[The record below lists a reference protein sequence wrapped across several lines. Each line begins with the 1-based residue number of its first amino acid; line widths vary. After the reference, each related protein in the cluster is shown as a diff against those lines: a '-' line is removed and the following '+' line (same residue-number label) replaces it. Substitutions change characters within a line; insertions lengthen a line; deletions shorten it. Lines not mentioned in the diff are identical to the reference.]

1 MPPSADPSAAGGPAR
16 PARRGRRLALLI
28 AASNYHDPDLSQL
41 RAPGRDTEELTRVLL
56 DPRIGGYEV
65 EVELNAPFPRLQ
77 EKIVDVCA
85 DLHPDDQLLV
95 YLSCHGVLDG
105 PGRLYYATSDTKRS
119 KLAATAVAAAWL
131 NERLDDCRASRQVL
145 VLDCCHSGAFA
156 RGAKGDTELA
166 LRQRFEPQGRGRV
179 VMTASRG
186 TEYSFEGDQITGEGL
201 PSVFTRAIVDGL
213 SSGDAD
219 RDHDGQ
225 ITVTD
230 LYRYVYDSVRA
241 AELRQTPELWTYRS
255 EGDIVIAHSVRGPLI
270 KPAQLPA
277 DLRTTLESPRPRVR
291 ASAVAELAD
300 LLDTAEPGLALAAR
314 QALAKIA
321 DADIPEAAGPAQVA
335 LAASAGA
342 AADRVQRLFAERT
355 RAAHMVGQ
363 IDRVDGVH
371 SEQAE
376 VLGRSTE
383 HEDSGQPAKRR
394 RGKLIVLAG
403 VLVAAALA
411 VSLALVFMPGTGRT
425 NGPRTTPHA
434 GPSPMAVLPG
444 RVQSVAFSPDGIVVA
459 AGTSGGLVREWD
471 AGTHRLLDAMADP
484 DSNGVNDVA
493 FSFDNALLATAD
505 ANGKVYLWAGSRLA
519 QILPDPSGS
528 SVLSVAFSSDKG
540 FLAIGDAHGNVWVC
554 AMTKDRC
561 GQFDLRGDP
570 ETDPNSDGVT
580 SLAFN
585 YAHPQNN
592 ALAAGDANGEI
603 FMWIKTLGNTIP
615 DPYGSAIRSV
625 SFTPDNEF
633 VVAGDAAGRVY
644 EWGYTSTGNVVT
656 VGKRPVVSLTDPDS
670 MGVESVSVSSDG
682 KFVAA
687 ADANHRVYLW
697 HGGALVRSDFTD
709 PSGSSVLSVA
719 FDDLSSVE
727 SGHVSE
733 LLAIGDASGRVYLWP
748 VASNLVGG

>member
-1 MPPSADPSAAGGPAR
+1 MPPSADPSAAGGLAR

-28 AASNYHDPDLSQL
+28 GASIYDDPDLSQL
-41 RAPGRDTEELTRVLL
+41 RAPGCDTQELTRVLH

-77 EKIVDVCA
+77 EKIVDVSA
-85 DLHPDDQLLV
+85 DLHPDDQLLL

-105 PGRLYYATSDTKRS
+105 SGRLYYATSDTKRS
-119 KLAATAVAAAWL
+119 KLAATAIAAVWL
-131 NERLDDCRASRQVL
+131 NERLDDCRAGCQVL

-156 RGAKGDTELA
+156 RGARGGTELA
-166 LRQRFEPQGRGRV
+166 LGQRFEPQGRGRV
-179 VMTASRG
+179 VLTASRG

-201 PSVFTRAIVDGL
+201 PSVFTRAVVDGL

-219 RDHDGQ
+219 RDQDGR

-230 LYRYVYDSVRA
+230 LYGYVYDSVRA
-241 AELRQTPELWTYRS
+241 AEPRQTPGLWTYRS
-255 EGDIVIAHSVRGPLI
+255 EGDIVIARSVRGPLI

-277 DLRTTLESPRPRVR
+277 DLRITLESPRPRVR

-300 LLDTAEPGLALAAR
+300 LLDTGEPGLVLAAR

-321 DADIPEAAGPAQVA
+321 DADVPEAAEPAQAA
-335 LAASAGA
+335 LAASAGT
-342 AADRVQRLFAERT
+342 AADRVQRLFAERART
-355 RAAHMVGQ
+355 ANMVGQ
-363 IDRVDGVH
+363 TDR
-371 SEQAE
+371 EQAE
-376 VLGRSTE
+376 GLGRSTE

-394 RGKLIVLAG
+394 RGKLLVLAG
-403 VLVAAALA
+403 VLVAALA
-411 VSLALVFMPGTGRT
+411 VSLVLVVMPGTGRT
-425 NGPRTTPHA
+425 NKPPITPPA
-434 GPSPMAVLPG
+434 GPPPIAILPG
-444 RVQSVAFSPDGIVVA
+444 RVKSVAFSHDGAVVA

-471 AGTHRLLDAMADP
+471 AGTHTLVDAMADP

-493 FSFDNALLATAD
+493 FSFDNTVLATAD

-528 SVLSVAFSSDKG
+528 SILSVAFSPDKG
-540 FLAIGDAHGNVWVC
+540 YLAIGDADGNVWVC
-554 AMTKDRC
+554 AITEDRC

-570 ETDPNSDGVT
+570 ETDPYSGGVT

-585 YAHPQNN
+585 PQNN
-592 ALAAGDANGEI
+592 ALAAGDANGKI
-603 FMWIKTLGNTIP
+603 FMWIHTLGNTIA
-615 DPYGSAIRSV
+615 DPSGSAIRSV
-625 SFTPDNEF
+625 TFTPDNKF

-644 EWGYTSTGNVVT
+644 EWGYTSTGKVVT
-656 VGKRPVVSLTDPDS
+656 VGKHPVVPLTDPDS

-682 KFVAA
+682 QFVAA
-687 ADANHRVYLW
+687 ADVNHHVYVW
-697 HGGALVRSDFTD
+697 HGGTLVRSDFTD

-748 VASNLVGG
+748 VASDLVGA